1 MISENLFIAEDSLEI
16 LFLSPKNL
24 ITLKSPPMHHGSCHN
39 PPIVPNSSL
48 KSSLNLPTAGPYTPV
63 KTQHKPSSTFLNRQ
77 EIEKL
82 PIFISI
88 SSKTILSQ
96 KTNTPY
102 HTSRIK
108 SAPLQ
113 EPAHPQRLNQTTR
126 HTLDFG
132 FLQTN
137 QIRFLS
143 LD

>member
-96 KTNTPY
+96 KTNTPLPY
-102 HTSRIK
+102 
-108 SAPLQ
+108 PENQ
-113 EPAHPQRLNQTTR
+113 ECPTPRTCPPPTTEPNYK
-126 HTLDFG
+126 TYFG
-132 FLQTN
+132 FWFPTDKSN
-137 QIRFLS
+137 PFFEP
-143 LD
+143 